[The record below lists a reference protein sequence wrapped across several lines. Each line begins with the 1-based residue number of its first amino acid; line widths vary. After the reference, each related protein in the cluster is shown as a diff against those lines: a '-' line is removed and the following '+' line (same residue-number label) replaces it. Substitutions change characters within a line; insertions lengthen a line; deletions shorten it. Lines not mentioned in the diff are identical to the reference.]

1 MKTTRSTQDKADV
14 YSVLIEYYDNGMTQV
29 DKKIV
34 AGIGTSRE
42 EAERI
47 VKAKLHSM
55 AESFRLTPQS

>member
-1 MKTTRSTQDKADV
+1 VKTTRSTQDKADV
-14 YSVLIEYYDNGMTQV
+14 YSVLIEYYDNGMTQF

-34 AGIGTSRE
+34 AGIGTSRQ